1 MFATTTL
8 AARIEIAEARLAAD
22 FGEAARGR
30 GKDVLIEPIGG
41 TVAVYGGPGEPFNKV
56 VGGTP
61 GCVFY
66 LARRAGNVAG
76 CGMVRLSDGLAQ
88 LGGAS
93 TLPAERRRGVQ
104 SALLRARLADAA
116 ASGADLA
123 VVTTEPASKSQQNV
137 QRAGFA
143 LLYARAILRRMPK
156 A

>member
-1 MFATTTL
+1 M
-8 AARIEIAEARLAAD
+8 
-22 FGEAARGR
+22 
-30 GKDVLIEPIGG
+30 LIEPIGG